1 MELVVLRSRGHDP
14 RGSVRR
20 SNSKLKDRDDDA
32 RCCCDAE
39 TEWPCYVVGISSEP
53 WPAGPPVGAVA
64 SARSRNSGPEP
75 APERA
80 SGRSPGGRRNSGA
93 SNSLMPSDEGGS
105 ADASVIS
112 AARDQ
117 QKLIGIGDN
126 HSSSVFDIQP
136 PTVETEGG
144 RKSFSELV
152 ELGRREHWI
161 VEPHQLCLLGDSVLG
176 SGTFGTVLRGT
187 FYGASVAIKMPKAEK
202 KEHLPLLNELRTLRR
217 LRHPNIVLFLGAHVV
232 PSTNDMALVFELVKG
247 QTLHDW
253 LKGQPH
259 PISCDAGKVNILR
272 DISLALRY
280 MHQQDKT
287 LVHGDLKPT
296 NVFVEDNLE
305 TRAKLGDFGLSR
317 FLYKTEQAMGG
328 SLRWMAPE
336 IATGHDRSP
345 SCAADVFSLG
355 ALLSFTLTDVKP
367 FEGVDRNQILKMMCR
382 GSVPALTWPSTEE
395 DECVLRIALLGD
407 SCYSMNPVKRPDIM
421 QVLEVLEMC
430 RGLGA
435 EVEGPLLV

>member
-1 MELVVLRSRGHDP
+1 
-14 RGSVRR
+14 
-20 SNSKLKDRDDDA
+20 
-32 RCCCDAE
+32 
-39 TEWPCYVVGISSEP
+39 
-53 WPAGPPVGAVA
+53 
-64 SARSRNSGPEP
+64 
-75 APERA
+75 
-80 SGRSPGGRRNSGA
+80 
-93 SNSLMPSDEGGS
+93 
-105 ADASVIS
+105 
-112 AARDQ
+112 
-117 QKLIGIGDN
+117 
-126 HSSSVFDIQP
+126 
-136 PTVETEGG
+136 
-144 RKSFSELV
+144 
-152 ELGRREHWI
+152 
-161 VEPHQLCLLGDSVLG
+161 
-176 SGTFGTVLRGT
+176 
-187 FYGASVAIKMPKAEK
+187 
-202 KEHLPLLNELRTLRR
+202 
-217 LRHPNIVLFLGAHVV
+217 
-232 PSTNDMALVFELVKG
+232 
-247 QTLHDW
+247 
-253 LKGQPH
+253 
-259 PISCDAGKVNILR
+259 
-272 DISLALRY
+272 

-435 EVEGPLLV
+435 EVEGPLLAARIVDEISSQIQEVLAATRTASKKATAALLAQKRDLDRGGKRQEADAEASTVVEEVATQIAEVLARLRSATKKDKPGLLAHKRELENLPKYVNALRYLEDRVTERQRKRQEEPTEYRTSEGRPWNLALCLATALVPCAGQALIPDVTGLFQSQMSTKPMTADSQFQQPVMPMFPQQFLQPMQMPYVSALQMPDGNLRGAPAMPMSSSYQSPVSNMWPMMPAYQPSTPTSFYQQEIALEQQLMSMNNQLQQLKKEERKLTLEKFLLGFYQIHQKLHNNS

>member
-1 MELVVLRSRGHDP
+1 MWTRLRAAVDKELYKNNVLEDFKKQSMRLMDQDFHVRRSVKDLKFRKSRHSALHAGVLDLLLGFKDDPAATTGLREAFQAAEFSGSGTARTRTTMRTAAGQEEQPVELVVLRSRGHDP

-152 ELGRREHWI
+152 ELGAGGER
-161 VEPHQLCLLGDSVLG
+161 G

-187 FYGASVAIKMPKAEK
+187 FYGASVVLWQSDEGERGRCGVDAWTGSEPSHASDGSLDRSVGEAIKMPKAEK
-202 KEHLPLLNELRTLRR
+202 KEQPL
-217 LRHPNIVLFLGAHVV
+217 G
-232 PSTNDMALVFELVKG
+232 
-247 QTLHDW
+247 
-253 LKGQPH
+253 
-259 PISCDAGKVNILR
+259 
-272 DISLALRY
+272 
-280 MHQQDKT
+280 
-287 LVHGDLKPT
+287 
-296 NVFVEDNLE
+296 
-305 TRAKLGDFGLSR
+305 
-317 FLYKTEQAMGG
+317 
-328 SLRWMAPE
+328 
-336 IATGHDRSP
+336 
-345 SCAADVFSLG
+345 
-355 ALLSFTLTDVKP
+355 
-367 FEGVDRNQILKMMCR
+367 
-382 GSVPALTWPSTEE
+382 
-395 DECVLRIALLGD
+395 
-407 SCYSMNPVKRPDIM
+407 
-421 QVLEVLEMC
+421 
-430 RGLGA
+430 
-435 EVEGPLLV
+435 

>member
-1 MELVVLRSRGHDP
+1 MDWPSVVFLVSLSAYGLILSFFGTRRMRRSEAKEQSLQELLDKVLTEAFSSWVLLDQDFHVRRSVKDLKLRKSRHSALHAGVLDLLLGFKDDPAATTGLREAFQAAEFSGSGTARTRTTMRTAAGQEEQPVELVVLRSRGHDP

-93 SNSLMPSDEGGS
+93 SNSLMPSETRPKRARRRFLACDEGGS

-232 PSTNDMALVFELVKG
+232 
-247 QTLHDW
+247 
-253 LKGQPH
+253 
-259 PISCDAGKVNILR
+259 
-272 DISLALRY
+272 
-280 MHQQDKT
+280 
-287 LVHGDLKPT
+287 
-296 NVFVEDNLE
+296 
-305 TRAKLGDFGLSR
+305 
-317 FLYKTEQAMGG
+317 
-328 SLRWMAPE
+328 
-336 IATGHDRSP
+336 
-345 SCAADVFSLG
+345 SLG
-355 ALLSFTLTDVKP
+355 EAVGRRRS
-367 FEGVDRNQILKMMCR
+367 G
-382 GSVPALTWPSTEE
+382 EE
-395 DECVLRIALLGD
+395 LW
-407 SCYSMNPVKRPDIM
+407 S
-421 QVLEVLEMC
+421 
-430 RGLGA
+430 
-435 EVEGPLLV
+435 

>member
-1 MELVVLRSRGHDP
+1 
-14 RGSVRR
+14 
-20 SNSKLKDRDDDA
+20 
-32 RCCCDAE
+32 
-39 TEWPCYVVGISSEP
+39 
-53 WPAGPPVGAVA
+53 
-64 SARSRNSGPEP
+64 
-75 APERA
+75 
-80 SGRSPGGRRNSGA
+80 
-93 SNSLMPSDEGGS
+93 
-105 ADASVIS
+105 
-112 AARDQ
+112 
-117 QKLIGIGDN
+117 
-126 HSSSVFDIQP
+126 
-136 PTVETEGG
+136 
-144 RKSFSELV
+144 
-152 ELGRREHWI
+152 
-161 VEPHQLCLLGDSVLG
+161 
-176 SGTFGTVLRGT
+176 
-187 FYGASVAIKMPKAEK
+187 
-202 KEHLPLLNELRTLRR
+202 
-217 LRHPNIVLFLGAHVV
+217 
-232 PSTNDMALVFELVKG
+232 MALVFELVKG

-435 EVEGPLLV
+435 EVEGTLKGPAFGAFCPEIGMSWAKNVHRYLFAVLAATRTASKKEKAALLAQKRDLESSPEYIDALAYLEDPDGERRRRQEADAEASTVVEEVATQIAEVLARLRSATKKDKPGLLAHKRELENLPKYVNALRYLEDPVQERQRKRQEEPTE